1 MVRLTFNH
9 WINYLSK
16 NYLYFL
22 PKQPKKNL
30 ICKFPPVWWWKC
42 WETHNAVNLYT
53 SKDSVRFSDRKVR
66 FVDSV
71 QENLGSREWAKGDE
85 SMPLDSCLLFGVC
98 LIMMNIAFHIVRV
111 RINCQYITQSNI
123 INECSIKFQYSY
135 SVNNTT
141 PYTLIVEILRGNRHV
156 AGINFVDG
164 YVGFP
169 PRHGFM
175 ISEKKK
181 DQYLWYQHLHKYSHC
196 GRQRCS
202 GPS

>member
-1 MVRLTFNH
+1 
-9 WINYLSK
+9 
-16 NYLYFL
+16 
-22 PKQPKKNL
+22 
-30 ICKFPPVWWWKC
+30 
-42 WETHNAVNLYT
+42 
-53 SKDSVRFSDRKVR
+53 
-66 FVDSV
+66 
-71 QENLGSREWAKGDE
+71 
-85 SMPLDSCLLFGVC
+85 MPLDSCLLFGVC

-175 ISEKKK
+175 ISEKKRINICDTNTFTNIATVAAK
-181 DQYLWYQHLHKYSHC
+181 GVPDQVKCTHEMEF
-196 GRQRCS
+196 
-202 GPS
+202 